1 MENKKAVIGI
11 GLAIALIYVIAQ
23 ILLILDHI

>member
-1 MENKKAVIGI
+1 MENKKVVIGI